1 MKQYSIFLAGVGGQ
15 GILTAGSII
24 STAALIEGKNVLLS
38 EIHGMSQRLGSVY
51 MTVRIGEVT
60 SPLIPKGE
68 ADMMIALELI
78 EATRYAHML
87 KSEGWLILN
96 ENLIPPPGAMIGSE
110 KVPSETEII
119 KSLETNFKRIIKVNA
134 LKIAEELGSYLL
146 QNTILL
152 GIAFA
157 VPEFPLRPQSGEEA
171 IKRVFAKK
179 QKIIELNIRA
189 FRTGLEFGKK
199 LIQKIC

>member
-15 GILTAGSII
+15 GILTAGAILAN
-24 STAALIEGKNVLLS
+24 AALTENKNVVLS

-51 MTVRIGEVT
+51 MTVRIGELK
-60 SPLIPKGE
+60 SPLIPKGK

-78 EATRYAHML
+78 EATRYAYML
-87 KSEGWLILN
+87 KPEGWLILN

-110 KVPSETEII
+110 KIPSEIDII
-119 KSLETNFKRIIKVNA
+119 KSLETNFKRVIRVNA
-134 LKIAEELGSYLL
+134 LKLAEELGSYLL

-157 VPEFPLRPQSGEEA
+157 VPEFPLKPKSGEEA

-179 QKIIELNIRA
+179 QKIINLNIRA
-189 FRTGLEFGKK
+189 FRMGLELGRELIKK
-199 LIQKIC
+199 I